1 MGWNDSGD
9 QQNPWKQGGDKGP
22 PDLDAI
28 VRDLQRK
35 LTGLFGGGGGRN
47 AQTPGGGFIGV
58 VLIGLVAVWALLGF
72 YKIDDAERGVV
83 LRFGEFNRVS
93 MPGLR

>member
-1 MGWNDSGD
+1 MGWNDSGN

-35 LTGLFGGGGGRN
+35 LTGLFGGGGGGGRGSQ
-47 AQTPGGGFIGV
+47 AMGGGFVGAALLGV
-58 VLIGLVAVWALLGF
+58 VAVWALLGF
-72 YKIDDAERGVV
+72 Y
-83 LRFGEFNRVS
+83 
-93 MPGLR
+93 